1 MKQESSHNHR
11 LIFRTARRTLTRCA
25 ALAAVA
31 CTSDPF
37 DDPNTPTNRFAFDI
51 AVPEAWVDGDGA
63 PHGTIRELAVERMA
77 QTERAAEPLYL
88 VTQVSETEPTDGAT
102 TRGTQIGTT
111 EAFHDTFGLSAVCY
125 GGTFPEGAEAEKLR
139 TDAVA
144 HDVKMARAT
153 KEGPW
158 DTADGS
164 KILHPGSGN
173 LRFYAYAPYADDTR
187 LGGALRHEP
196 ARGTSGLPRIV
207 YTVPDAAQ
215 KQLDIMTAR
224 TDYTGTGSGAVRLAF
239 GHALTAVTLQTG
251 DEMLGGKVT
260 SVTLEGVYGSGSH
273 TIGSDAWTPSGSVRT
288 FTLERA
294 TELPDTDDDNV
305 YTKPGSPIVG
315 GEYTFMMIPQTLP
328 AGAKLVVG
336 FTDNLTGRERTLT
349 ASLAGKKWPV
359 GRRVT
364 YSISSTGIAI
374 RPTFKL
380 ESTSNAVQTNG
391 LIADARLTAYAVVA
405 QEGEKDPVTLRLPYR
420 LEYACDGGEWTT
432 GSWLSDESAPTDP
445 TKTMQGRLLLKRQSS
460 FEALRAPFEAKK
472 QLTEAGLGT
481 AEVPHDLAKEK
492 ETANCYI
499 VQNHG
504 YYSLPAVYGNARS
517 ADGSPNTA
525 AYTYQGALTDADP
538 TDAGSLADSVLVNFV
553 GHDNLP
559 IAGPDIPN
567 IADAVLLW
575 QDAPD
580 LVTDVHYDADTKTIR
595 FRVPKET
602 LTQGNAVIAVRNA
615 SKTILWSWHIW
626 ATHYVWDGTQD
637 LGVDV
642 PTFTDGRVVDGDPS
656 YDFAPCN
663 LGYCD
668 RHEGDEQHT
677 FRVRCTF
684 ILPDGKKSERS
695 VVLEQEF
702 VQPAVP
708 ASAAGDN
715 PYYQW
720 GRKDPML
727 PGIHNK
733 QTQTMYAGSYSYP
746 DPNKDDHPIVT
757 GNYVLTQFN
766 MTDKPCYTGAEYRL
780 TAADTEGKT
789 IGDGILQ
796 PYCYFLHTYP
806 EGTPTDVSSADPE
819 KKEIAKFHLDL
830 RVHWHHGI
838 DAAYHI
844 STVLNYWNSQC
855 NKHCRGDHT
864 SNYYAYPNGMH
875 ITKSIYD
882 PCPAGYHVP
891 APNAF
896 ARFGTTEYRHASADG
911 SSAADPNNVANN
923 QDKYPNGCVRKYE
936 NGILIGWEL
945 DVDRG
950 NSAGNK
956 IFFPA
961 TGLRDMGMRIS
972 AQIPPAIRESGLS
985 WPAHSELTFVTTAS
999 LGGSGVPQS
1008 MLFYL
1013 DSRTDSKNRI
1023 YVNGKSNNA
1032 YGFTV
1037 RPVHE

>member
-11 LIFRTARRTLTRCA
+11 LIFRTARRTLTLCA

-77 QTERAAEPLYL
+77 QTERSAEPLYL
-88 VTQVSETEPTDGAT
+88 VTEVSEAEPTDGTT

-125 GGTFPEGAEAEKLR
+125 GGTFPEGAEADKLR
-139 TDAVA
+139 TDAVV

-239 GHALTAVTLQTG
+239 GHALTAVTLRTG

-294 TELPDTDDDNV
+294 TELPDTDDENA

-328 AGAKLVVG
+328 EGARLVVG

-391 LIADARLTAYAVVA
+391 LIANARLTAYAVVA

-580 LVTDVHYDADTKTIR
+580 LVTDVHYDANTKTIR

-642 PTFTDGRVVDGDPS
+642 PTFTDGRVVDGAPS

-663 LGYCD
+663 PRSRQGGSPH
-668 RHEGDEQHT
+668 RHRHVQPDGVQHDGQT
-677 FRVRCTF
+677 LLHGRRVSVRVRGYRKQVDRRRHPPSEPLF
-684 ILPDGKKSERS
+684 HAHLPRRYADGENDRNGMGCYGAVSSGPALALAPRKGC
-695 VVLEQEF
+695 
-702 VQPAVP
+702 AVP
-708 ASAAGDN
+708 APDN
-715 PYYQW
+715 HQLLELAIQRTRPQQPR
-720 GRKDPML
+720 GELLRL
-727 PGIHNK
+727 P
-733 QTQTMYAGSYSYP
+733 
-746 DPNKDDHPIVT
+746 
-757 GNYVLTQFN
+757 
-766 MTDKPCYTGAEYRL
+766 ERL
-780 TAADTEGKT
+780 SRHED
-789 IGDGILQ
+789 
-796 PYCYFLHTYP
+796 
-806 EGTPTDVSSADPE
+806 
-819 KKEIAKFHLDL
+819 DL
-830 RVHWHHGI
+830 RPLPRRLPC
-838 DAAYHI
+838 
-844 STVLNYWNSQC
+844 TRTQC
-855 NKHCRGDHT
+855 LLAVRNGSVPLLQRKRDDGRRSESCRKQPG
-864 SNYYAYPNGMH
+864 
-875 ITKSIYD
+875 
-882 PCPAGYHVP
+882 
-891 APNAF
+891 
-896 ARFGTTEYRHASADG
+896 
-911 SSAADPNNVANN
+911 
-923 QDKYPNGCVRKYE
+923 
-936 NGILIGWEL
+936 
-945 DVDRG
+945 
-950 NSAGNK
+950 
-956 IFFPA
+956 
-961 TGLRDMGMRIS
+961 
-972 AQIPPAIRESGLS
+972 QIPQRLCPQVRRRR
-985 WPAHSELTFVTTAS
+985 HSDR
-999 LGGSGVPQS
+999 LGARCGSGQ
-1008 MLFYL
+1008 
-1013 DSRTDSKNRI
+1013 
-1023 YVNGKSNNA
+1023 
-1032 YGFTV
+1032 
-1037 RPVHE
+1037 